1 MSAVR
6 RALLVVIALLVGMV
20 PALAVAGP
28 AWACSCAMATTA
40 EHVERADVVARGVV
54 TGIDRS
60 RVAGSSTDPV
70 LTTVRVSHVW
80 KGPQQ
85 PEFVVSSEAS
95 GASCGLE
102 LNTVGQEIILFAQ
115 SEGSG
120 WTANLCNGTAPAASE
135 LAGEVEQAL
144 GVGTTVSP
152 APSSPTPTSAP
163 TSMPTPPPPAIVPAA
178 VLWVTG
184 TLLAVAVAAIVL
196 AWVGRAR
203 RRD

>member
-1 MSAVR
+1 MR
-6 RALLVVIALLVGMV
+6 RALLVVIVLLVGVV
-20 PALAVAGP
+20 PALTVARP

-40 EHVERADVVARGVV
+40 EHVERADVVVRGVV

-70 LTTVRVSHVW
+70 FTTVRATHVW

-102 LNTVGQEIILFAQ
+102 LNTVGQEVILFAQ

-135 LAGEVEQAL
+135 LAGEVEEAL

-152 APSSPTPTSAP
+152 APSSPTPTPAP
-163 TSMPTPPPPAIVPAA
+163 TSMPPPAPAIVPAA
-178 VLWVTG
+178 VLWVAG

-196 AWVGRAR
+196 AWLGRAR

>member
-54 TGIDRS
+54 TGN
-60 RVAGSSTDPV
+60 
-70 LTTVRVSHVW
+70 HVW

-102 LNTVGQEIILFAQ
+102 LNTVGGEIILFAQ
-115 SEGSG
+115 AEGSG

-135 LAGEVEQAL
+135 LVAEVEQVL
-144 GVGTTVSP
+144 GVNATVSP
-152 APSSPTPTSAP
+152 APASPTPTSAP
-163 TSMPTPPPPAIVPAA
+163 TKMPTPPGLAAVPTA
-178 VLWVTG
+178 VLWAAG
-184 TLLAVAVAAIVL
+184 TLLAIAIAAILL
-196 AWVGRAR
+196 AAVGRSR